1 MTQAGE
7 ATDWSLY
14 DPTWLIQLAKEQA
27 PEYPWLP
34 SALSKCTRS
43 RWRGEAYLSF
53 VDDARPNE
61 PGSAWHFL
69 ENIVL
74 EHPSQGELV
83 LDILTEQRVGGV
95 EFLSRIR

>member
-1 MTQAGE
+1 MTQYRE
-7 ATDWSLY
+7 ATDWSQY
-14 DPTWLIQLAKEQA
+14 DPTWLIQLATQQA
-27 PEYPWLP
+27 REYPWLP

-53 VDDARPNE
+53 VDAVRPNE
-61 PGSAWHFL
+61 PGSEWQFV

-74 EHPSQGELV
+74 QHPTQGELV